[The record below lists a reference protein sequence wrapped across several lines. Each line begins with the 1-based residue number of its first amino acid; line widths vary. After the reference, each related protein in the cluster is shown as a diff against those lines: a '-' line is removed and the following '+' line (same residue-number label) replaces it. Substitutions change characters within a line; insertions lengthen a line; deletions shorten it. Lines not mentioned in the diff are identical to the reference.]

1 MEIQRVLG
9 YLSLTPT
16 DPDHLPHYLPGSTL
30 LSSLDRQLHFPGQIN
45 ITVAG
50 LAVADVLR

>member
-1 MEIQRVLG
+1 MDIQRVLG

-30 LSSLDRQLHFPGQIN
+30 LPYLDRQLHFPVEIN
-45 ITVAG
+45 ITAAC
-50 LAVADVLR
+50 LAIADVLR